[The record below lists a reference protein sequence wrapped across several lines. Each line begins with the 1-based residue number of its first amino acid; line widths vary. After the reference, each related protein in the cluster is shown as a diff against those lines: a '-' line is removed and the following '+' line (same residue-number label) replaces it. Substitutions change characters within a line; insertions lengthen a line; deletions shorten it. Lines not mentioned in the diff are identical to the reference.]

1 MLVEDIDI
9 ILVRKSIRS
18 IRLAV
23 APDGKVR
30 LSVPH
35 SLSLSDTKSFV
46 IARLPWIRKH
56 LLRIKDQK
64 ALEPEDFSS
73 VLFFGDT
80 RQVCLTF
87 QPKKQLVFI
96 DEKNI
101 IQISAKT
108 GSTPEK
114 IKKILDKWYVEELS
128 KRILPLVSEWEP
140 IMRVKVADLKYRR
153 MKSRWGTCNVITR
166 HIVLNTELVKKPFT
180 CVEYILVHEM
190 SHLLERGHGTKFK
203 AVMDKYLPHWRQLR
217 KELNDKV
224 IIP

>member
-1 MLVEDIDI
+1 MLIEDIDI
-9 ILVRKSIRS
+9 LLVRKSIRS

-23 APDGKVR
+23 SPDGKVR
-30 LSVPH
+30 LSIPH
-35 SLSLSDTKSFV
+35 SLSLSDAKSFV

-56 LLRIKDQK
+56 LLRIENLK

-73 VLFFGDT
+73 VLFFGDA
-80 RQVCLTF
+80 RQTCLRF
-87 QPKKQLVFI
+87 QPKKQTVFI
-96 DEKNI
+96 DENNI
-101 IQISAKT
+101 IQISVKP

-153 MKSRWGTCNVITR
+153 MKSRWGTCNVINR
-166 HIVLNTELVKKPFT
+166 HIVLNTELAKKPFT

-190 SHLLERGHGTKFK
+190 SHLLERGHGQKFK
-203 AVMDKYLPHWRQLR
+203 AVMDKYLPHWRQLK

-224 IIP
+224 IFP

>member
-9 ILVRKSIRS
+9 ILIRKSIRS
-18 IRLAV
+18 IRLTV
-23 APDGKVR
+23 IPDGKVR

-35 SLSLSDTKSFV
+35 SLSISDAKSFV

-56 LLRIKDQK
+56 LLRIKNQK

-73 VLFFGDT
+73 VLFFGDAK
-80 RQVCLTF
+80 LTSIAF
-87 QPKKQLVFI
+87 QTKKQSVFI
-96 DEKNI
+96 DENNI
-101 IQISAKT
+101 IQISVKP

-140 IMRVKVADLKYRR
+140 IMRVKVANLSYRR

-166 HIVLNTELVKKPFT
+166 HIVLNTELAKKPFT

-190 SHLLERGHGTKFK
+190 SHLLERGHGPKFK
-203 AVMDKYLPHWRQLR
+203 AVMDKYLPHWRQLK
-217 KELNDKV
+217 KELR
-224 IIP
+224 